1 LGDEAAKPTEER
13 VGRYEGRHA
22 AQPGSAEHF
31 GFARKARTLTI
42 GETFWLAT
50 QLFEENAVFFL
61 KVRDHRL
68 LVLIDPA
75 SDAEQEE
82 LQVRRHGNQ

>member
-1 LGDEAAKPTEER
+1 LA
-13 VGRYEGRHA
+13 
-22 AQPGSAEHF
+22 
-31 GFARKARTLTI
+31 I
-42 GETFWLAT
+42 GETFWLAAE
-50 QLFEENAVFFL
+50 LFEENAVFFL

-75 SDAEQEE
+75 SDGEQEE